1 MNFLGGIWNMM
12 EARRRRR
19 NIETAAFF
27 GVGCGAFLI
36 CGIIAIIVGSIMN
49 AVETGA
55 VRSAYGASYAEA
67 CDGMPS
73 GSESLDTLDKGDTT
87 PRQVLI
93 LTGDTQRRDDFHA
106 EMPSQWRAEDEDSV
120 SLIACVERESEV
132 IETCAYERP
141 SDEGSYTVDVDREEH
156 SVTVVLINPD
166 TGRLIDSMTVDSDE
180 PDDCPD
186 DYDDVP
192 TGNTIS
198 ADDDVEWDD
207 FASWIED
214 YVFDD

>member
-1 MNFLGGIWNMM
+1 MNFIGGIWNML

-19 NIETAAFF
+19 NMETAVVF

-36 CGIIAIIVGSIMN
+36 CGIVVVIVGSIMN

-55 VRSAYGASYAEA
+55 VRSAYGTTYAEA

-73 GSESLDTLDKGDTT
+73 GSESLDNFDTDNST

-93 LTGDTQRRDDFHA
+93 LTGDTQRRDDFHS
-106 EMPSQWRAEDEDSV
+106 EIPSQWRAEDEDSV

-132 IETCAYERP
+132 IDTCEYDRP
-141 SDEGSYTVDVDREEH
+141 SSEGNYTVDVDREEH

-166 TGRLIDSMTVDSDE
+166 TGRIIDSRTVSSDE

-192 TGNTIS
+192 AGNTIS
-198 ADDDVEWDD
+198 ADEVEWDD
-207 FASWIED
+207 FASWLED